1 MSARERTAAHR
12 SDESLAYGCCD
23 AVTEPLT
30 TYCADSWRVRAS
42 TGRARSE
49 LSPTARGV
57 QCAVT
62 KSIIVQRQKAAA
74 CGRVCGV
81 LKASTRAHMYRD
93 SREQQ
98 CSCQYSLHRR
108 GAAAEPLAW
117 SSREF
122 VPSERV
128 RETKAARR
136 DRAGCAMSSYEDPE
150 VEAFPAGVA
159 KRGELTESQKE
170 LKAEREKAQMAQML
184 GAKARA

>member
-117 SSREF
+117 SSRESSCHLKEF
-122 VPSERV
+122 VIQGRSQGP
-128 RETKAARR
+128 
-136 DRAGCAMSSYEDPE
+136 AGCAMSSYEDPE

-170 LKAEREKAQMAQML
+170 MKAEREKAQMAQML

>member
-117 SSREF
+117 SSRE
-122 VPSERV
+122 SSCHL
-128 RETKAARR
+128 KSSWYKSQ
-136 DRAGCAMSSYEDPE
+136 GC
-150 VEAFPAGVA
+150 
-159 KRGELTESQKE
+159 SQGT
-170 LKAEREKAQMAQML
+170 AP
-184 GAKARA
+184 GALCPRMRTQRWKPFRQGWPKGAS